1 MKRHSVHRE
10 HKDICLPAQQS
21 LWPLRELILFPVVN
35 LFIWLLRDKFD
46 SGRLVHLTAPAYTLI
61 IQSKS
66 LYEENRNPPR

>member
-46 SGRLVHLTAPAYTLI
+46 SGRLVHSYCTGLYFNHSI
-61 IQSKS
+61 KIS
-66 LYEENRNPPR
+66 L